1 MKSTESLLGRQIGTH
16 KILSLLGTGGM
27 GEVYRAK
34 DTTLGREVAIK
45 VLPRAFVHDQERVT
59 RFKYEAQMLASLNHP
74 NIAGIHD
81 LKESEGIHLL
91 IMELVPG
98 MTLAEVSTRALS
110 IKEALPICIQIA
122 EALEAAHQKG
132 IIHRDIK
139 PGNVKLTHEGRV
151 KVLDF
156 GLAKVYAPE
165 GPGLNLTELPTLSTE
180 PTDEGRIL
188 GTPAYMSPEQVRGK
202 PLDKRTDI
210 WAFGCVLFELLTG
223 RKAFAGET
231 VNDTIAAV
239 LEREPDY
246 QALPPSTPLKI
257 QDLIQKCLRKDVN
270 RRLHDIADARI
281 EMEEALLAP
290 EPKMARQPAAPE
302 TGARKNWR
310 RAVWAVA
317 SAALVLIAVV
327 IGFRLLLP
335 KSSPTQSLFTQFA
348 IELATDQQLAGANV
362 PAVAL
367 SPDGKRVAY
376 VASSR
381 GGSSQLY
388 VRALDSLARPL
399 AGTEGAYGPFFSPDG
414 QWIGFFASGK
424 LKKVA
429 VNGGAPIAVTDVPQA
444 CGGSWASDDNI
455 LFTPFQFQGVME
467 VPASGGTPQALTNLD
482 IQNGEI

>member
-231 VNDTIAAV
+231 VTDTLASIIKSEPEWDLLPHETSGPIRELIERC
-239 LEREPDY
+239 LE
-246 QALPPSTPLKI
+246 
-257 QDLIQKCLRKDVN
+257 KDTK
-270 RRLHDIADARI
+270 RRLRDIGEARI
-281 EMEEALLAP
+281 
-290 EPKMARQPAAPE
+290 
-302 TGARKNWR
+302 
-310 RAVWAVA
+310 
-317 SAALVLIAVV
+317 
-327 IGFRLLLP
+327 
-335 KSSPTQSLFTQFA
+335 A
-348 IELATDQQLAGANV
+348 IEKALA
-362 PAVAL
+362 
-367 SPDGKRVAY
+367 
-376 VASSR
+376 
-381 GGSSQLY
+381 
-388 VRALDSLARPL
+388 
-399 AGTEGAYGPFFSPDG
+399 
-414 QWIGFFASGK
+414 
-424 LKKVA
+424 
-429 VNGGAPIAVTDVPQA
+429 
-444 CGGSWASDDNI
+444 
-455 LFTPFQFQGVME
+455 
-467 VPASGGTPQALTNLD
+467 
-482 IQNGEI
+482 

>member
-455 LFTPFQFQGVME
+455 VFTPFQFQGVME
-467 VPASGGTPQALTNLD
+467 VPASGGMPQALTNLD